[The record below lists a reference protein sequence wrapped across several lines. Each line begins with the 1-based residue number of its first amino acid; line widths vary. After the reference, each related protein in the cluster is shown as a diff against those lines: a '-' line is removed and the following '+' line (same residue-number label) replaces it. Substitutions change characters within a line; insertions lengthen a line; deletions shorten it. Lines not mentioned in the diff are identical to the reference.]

1 MNFIDLS
8 KEDRLDILDRVS
20 SELNIRQREVI
31 EKDWWVTAVLRAMF
45 GLPYA
50 DHLSFKGGTSLSK
63 CWHLIDRFS
72 EDIDVAID
80 REYLGFTGTL
90 SKTQI
95 SDKLRR
101 TACSFVRE
109 TMQHDLAE
117 QLYQNGISKEKFKV
131 NVDITP
137 ISTTDPEVININYD
151 SVLSFSI
158 DGADGNQYVLPKVKV
173 EVSGRSMSEP
183 VQEIA
188 LDSMIDQVY
197 PKAPFAEPKFM
208 VRAVLPER
216 TFLEKV
222 FLLHEEFAKP
232 KDLIRVERMSRHM
245 YDIGQMLKTPIAES
259 AINNADLYRQVV
271 EHRRTFIGLR
281 GFDYDT
287 LYPATLNIVPPAVS
301 SPGCSNLR
309 QGYNQFRFPL
319 FLVSIRSCS
328 LPPVEAGSSGTNS
341 ITSVI
346 SQFSVSQIRANVSML
361 MCFPSLLMLAII
373 FVVIP
378 AASLKSSFLISR
390 SNSVCQSGL

>member
-1 MNFIDLS
+1 MDKNDITALKFIDLS
-8 KEDRLDILDRVS
+8 KEDRVDILDRVS
-20 SELNIRQREVI
+20 SELNIRQLEVI

-151 SVLSFSI
+151 SVQSFSI

-173 EVSGRSMSEP
+173 EVSGKSMSEP

-197 PKAPFAEPKFM
+197 PKAPFAEPKLM

-245 YDIGQMLKTPIAES
+245 YDIGQMLKTPIAEC

-287 LYPATLNIVPPAVS
+287 LYPATLNIVPP
-301 SPGCSNLR
+301 
-309 QGYNQFRFPL
+309 
-319 FLVSIRSCS
+319 VSIAEQWKADYENMRMHMIYG
-328 LPPVEAGSSGTNS
+328 E
-341 ITSVI
+341 SVP
-346 SQFSVSQIRANVSML
+346 FDELVGNLKELNDRVKKL
-361 MCFPSLLMLAII
+361 HII
-373 FVVIP
+373 
-378 AASLKSSFLISR
+378 
-390 SNSVCQSGL
+390 

>member
-1 MNFIDLS
+1 MDKNDITALKFIDLS
-8 KEDRLDILDRVS
+8 KEDRVDILDRVS
-20 SELNIRQREVI
+20 SELNIRQLEVI

-95 SDKLRR
+95 SNKLRR

-151 SVLSFSI
+151 SVQSFSI

-245 YDIGQMLKTPIAES
+245 YDIGQMLKTPIAEC

-287 LYPATLNIVPPAVS
+287 LYPATLNIVPP
-301 SPGCSNLR
+301 
-309 QGYNQFRFPL
+309 
-319 FLVSIRSCS
+319 VSIAEQWKADYENMRMHMIYG
-328 LPPVEAGSSGTNS
+328 E
-341 ITSVI
+341 SVP
-346 SQFSVSQIRANVSML
+346 FDELVGNLKELNDRVKKL
-361 MCFPSLLMLAII
+361 HII
-373 FVVIP
+373 
-378 AASLKSSFLISR
+378 
-390 SNSVCQSGL
+390 

>member
-1 MNFIDLS
+1 MDKNDITALKFIDLS
-8 KEDRLDILDRVS
+8 KEDRVDILDRVS
-20 SELNIRQREVI
+20 SELNIRQLEVI

-137 ISTTDPEVININYD
+137 ISTTDPEVININYV
-151 SVLSFSI
+151 SVQSFSI

-245 YDIGQMLKTPIAES
+245 YDIGQMLKTPIAEC

-287 LYPATLNIVPPAVS
+287 LYPATLNIVPP
-301 SPGCSNLR
+301 
-309 QGYNQFRFPL
+309 
-319 FLVSIRSCS
+319 VSIAEQWKADYENMRMHMIYG
-328 LPPVEAGSSGTNS
+328 E
-341 ITSVI
+341 SVP
-346 SQFSVSQIRANVSML
+346 FDELVGNLKELNDRVKKL
-361 MCFPSLLMLAII
+361 HII
-373 FVVIP
+373 
-378 AASLKSSFLISR
+378 
-390 SNSVCQSGL
+390 

>member
-1 MNFIDLS
+1 MKFIDLS
-8 KEDRLDILDRVS
+8 KEDRIDILNRVS

-80 REYLGFTGTL
+80 REYLGFSGTL

-101 TACSFVRE
+101 AACSFVRE

-117 QLYQNGISKEKFKV
+117 QLYKDGISKEKFKV
-131 NVDITP
+131 NVNITP
-137 ISTTDPEVININYD
+137 VSTTDPEVININYD

-158 DGADGNQYVLPKVKV
+158 DGMDGNQYILPKVKV

-183 VQEIA
+183 VQEIP

-197 PKAPFAEPKFM
+197 TNAPFVEPKFM

-216 TFLEKV
+216 TFLEKL
-222 FLLHEEFAKP
+222 FLLHEVFAKP

-245 YDIGQMLKTPIAES
+245 YDIGQMLKTPIAER
-259 AINNADLYRQVV
+259 AINDKDLYRQVV

-287 LYPATLNIVPPAVS
+287 LYPAALNVIPPD
-301 SPGCSNLR
+301 
-309 QGYNQFRFPL
+309 
-319 FLVSIRSCS
+319 SIIEQWKADYESMRMHMIYG
-328 LPPVEAGSSGTNS
+328 E
-341 ITSVI
+341 
-346 SQFSVSQIRANVSML
+346 SVSFEELVGR
-361 MCFPSLLMLAII
+361 
-373 FVVIP
+373 
-378 AASLKSSFLISR
+378 LKKLNDRIKE
-390 SNSVCQSGL
+390 LHIL